1 MNMNGAVK
9 QLDMRVSIYVPF
21 LVFVLLLIGLSTH
34 AQQDYWQQ
42 KVCYHIDVE
51 LDDKANQLH
60 GQWKMTYFNESPHL
74 LDTIWMH
81 LWPNGYLNNNTAF
94 AQQKVTFQ
102 QVDFYFADED
112 TRGYIDSLAFSVGG
126 QPIPW
131 ALTPQ
136 NPDIAFLVLPS
147 PLSSGD
153 SLVLHSPFRVKIPKL
168 ISRLGYEGQA
178 YQISQWYPKPAVFD
192 KNGWHTMPYLE
203 NGEYYGEFGHY
214 EVAITLPENYVVAA
228 TGTHVG
234 DEERI
239 KLLALADS
247 SKNRTD
253 FLEHRIVD
261 MENPI
266 PESST
271 RQKTVRFEAANVHDF
286 AWFADKRFL
295 VQQDTFMTQ
304 AGKEVDIW
312 VMYLPTEEDIW
323 APAKNYVKQAL
334 LYFDTLVGAY
344 PYPQMTVVQGALGAG
359 GGMEYPMITV
369 IGPTYSQKV
378 LNLTIAHEVGH
389 NWFYGILGFNERQH
403 PWLDEGLTSYYE
415 KRYEALVYA
424 EPVFDFIPNELK
436 QGQDLSESILAYWY
450 LHQGSRDIAPS
461 ASIHSPDEFNYWWG
475 AYLKPAAGIKHIE
488 NWIGQPVFDQ
498 MMQSFYAKWSFR
510 HPSPEDVA
518 HHFEQHTGQSFDWF
532 FRDWIGT
539 AQSLDYGIKQ
549 VNQEETGTSVLLENK
564 QDIAP
569 PILVEGQ
576 RPGGDLDQVWV
587 NGFSGAYQVLF
598 PHQDYERI
606 SINPNYGLPEWNRKN
621 NHWYNRSL
629 LPYRGEFQTQL
640 IPKVYHDQRTTL
652 TTTPAV
658 SWNQY
663 DGFMAGL
670 AFHNLQF
677 PAQEFQFALLPMY
690 GFKSKSIV
698 GIGGLQYRWYPK
710 ESWVDELTTA
720 ISYRQFAFDQQARF
734 DYHLNYQKIT
744 PKLQI
749 VKRGSKKEEWQ
760 AQWRSIWLE
769 QQRPTFSNDGQYLGK
784 TSPSNWVHELSIRL
798 LNKRAINPYDYQ
810 LTLEQQQYRIFNQSS
825 DYIRAALDLNWA
837 LTFNEDKNFNVRIFA
852 GAMLRNTQKNAGAIF
867 PGAFSLFGNS
877 TADYRYDHYFLS
889 RNTLERDLFAQQI
902 SLAEGGI
909 KAPIPNSF
917 NIGRSNSM
925 VVALNLSIDLPEKIP
940 LPIPVKP
947 YFDIGYF
954 DNAMPTGSDDTF
966 DDKVL
971 WSGGLELSIWKG
983 RMAIYL
989 PLIHDKQI
997 KQILRTDGQGY
1008 FSTISY
1014 YIDLHKMNPLGELKL
1029 PGL

>member
-1 MNMNGAVK
+1 MNIKGAAK
-9 QLDMRVSIYVPF
+9 QSDMQIFKYSWF
-21 LVFVLLLIGLSTH
+21 LGIPLFLFGVVVYG
-34 AQQDYWQQ
+34 QQPYWQQ
-42 KVCYHIDVE
+42 KVHYHIDVR
-51 LDDKANQLH
+51 LDDKTNYLH
-60 GQWKMTYFNESPHL
+60 GQWKMTYFNQSPYAI
-74 LDTIWMH
+74 DTIWLH
-81 LWPNGYLNNNTAF
+81 LWPNAYLHNSTAY
-94 AQQKVTFQ
+94 AQQKVAFQ

-112 TRGYIDSLAFSVGG
+112 TRGAIDSLAFSTEG
-126 QPIPW
+126 QSIPW
-131 ALTPQ
+131 SLSDE
-136 NPDIAFLVLPS
+136 NPDVAFLVLSERLS
-147 PLSSGD
+147 PAD
-153 SLVLHSPFRVKIPKL
+153 SIVLHSPFRVKIPKL
-168 ISRLGYEGQA
+168 TSRLGYEDQT

-192 KNGWHTMPYLE
+192 KNGWHPMPYLE
-203 NGEYYGEFGHY
+203 NGEYYGEFGTY
-214 EVAITLPENYVVAA
+214 EVSIAVPNNYVVGA
-228 TGTHVG
+228 TGVRTNQ
-234 DEERI
+234 EERNR
-239 KLLALADS
+239 LLALADS
-247 SKNRTD
+247 SKKRLE
-253 FLEHRIVD
+253 FLDHRIIDLESPV
-261 MENPI
+261 
-266 PESST
+266 PESSVNYN
-271 RQKTVRFEAANVHDF
+271 TVHFKAENVHDF

-295 VQQDTFMTQ
+295 VQHDTVISQT
-304 AGKEVDIW
+304 GKAVDLW

-323 APAKNYVKQAL
+323 APAMEYTKRGL
-334 LYFDTLVGAY
+334 TFFDTLVGAY
-344 PYPQMTVVQGALGAG
+344 PYPQMTIVQGGLGAG
-359 GGMEYPMITV
+359 AGMEYPMITI

-378 LNLTIAHEVGH
+378 LDLTIAHEIGH
-389 NWFYGILGFNERQH
+389 NWFYGVLGFNERQH

-415 KRYEALVYA
+415 KRYENEFYGD
-424 EPVFDFIPNELK
+424 PVFDFIPAGLK
-436 QGQDLSESILAYWY
+436 QGQGLSEALLLYWY
-450 LHQGSRDIAPS
+450 LRQGANDIAPQ
-461 ASIHSPDEFNYWWG
+461 ASVGSPDELNYWWG
-475 AYLKPAAGIKHIE
+475 AYLKPAVGFKHIE
-488 NWIGQPVFDQ
+488 KWIGQPVFDQ

-510 HPSPEDVA
+510 HPSPTDVA

-532 FRDWIGT
+532 FGDWIGT
-539 AQSLDYGIKQ
+539 SQSLDYGIKQ
-549 VNQEETGTSVLLENK
+549 VNQEETGISVLLVNK

-569 PILVEGQ
+569 PVLVEGQ

-587 NGFSGAYQVLF
+587 NGFSGDFRVLF

-629 LPYRGEFQTQL
+629 WPYRGAFQTQL

-663 DGFMAGL
+663 DGYMAGL
-670 AFHNLQF
+670 ALHNLQF

-690 GFKSKSIV
+690 GFRSKSIV

-720 ISYRQFAFDQQARF
+720 ISYKQFAFDQQARF
-734 DYHLNYQKIT
+734 DYHLNYQKVT
-744 PKLQI
+744 PKLRI
-749 VKRGSKKEEWQ
+749 VKHGSKKEEWQ

-784 TSPSNWVHELSIRL
+784 TSPSNWIHELSIRL

-810 LTLEQQQYRIFNQSS
+810 LTLEQQQYQIFNQSS

-837 LTFNEDKNFNVRIFA
+837 LTFNEDKSFNVRVFA
-852 GAMLRNTQKNAGAIF
+852 GAMLWNTQKSAGAIF

-902 SLAEGGI
+902 SLVEGGI

-940 LPIPVKP
+940 LPIPIRP
-947 YFDIGYF
+947 YFDIGYY
-954 DNAMPTGSDDTF
+954 DNAMPTGSEDTF
-966 DDKVL
+966 NDNIL

-1014 YIDLHKMNPLGELKL
+1014 YIDLHKMNPLGEFKL